1 MSEENVRVL
10 GTFKQIVK
18 NPETKE
24 FCVRVKTIKQKFDPL
39 DRKWTKIKP
48 VEITYEPLETYD
60 NPRLLKETEFSFIER
75 RSSVDVESVLP
86 IWGLFLH
93 KLKVKIPD
101 LSIFKNVYLSQVS
114 GRIFENDLELD
125 FSMELSIKSLLG
137 SERVLEV
144 EELSVKRIS
153 PQEADRLIKE
163 GLAYPK
169 LIEQIGQEYW
179 VRV

>member
-1 MSEENVRVL
+1 MSEENTRVL
-10 GTFKQIVK
+10 VTFKQIVK

-24 FCVRVKTIKQKFDPL
+24 FCVRVKTIKQRFDPL

-48 VEITYEPLETYD
+48 YEITYEPLETYD
-60 NPRLLKETEFSFIER
+60 NPKLLKETEFSFIER

-93 KLKVKIPD
+93 KLKVKIPN
-101 LSIFKNVYLSQVS
+101 LSIFENVYLSQVS
-114 GRIFENDLELD
+114 GRLYENDLSLS
-125 FSMELSIKSLLG
+125 FTMELSIKSLLG

-144 EELSVKRIS
+144 QELSVKRIS
-153 PQEADRLIKE
+153 PEEADRLIKE
-163 GLAYPK
+163 GQTYPR
-169 LIEQIGQEYW
+169 LVERIGQEYW